1 MSVVVD
7 LTGAALV
14 RAKREIE
21 RLEDEREDAILLLA
35 RLNVEYYAALEA
47 WSSLEEYSKQRPRR
61 SRAVGLGLRST
72 GTSSSHRGFP
82 RTGHSLGR
90 DIDV

>member
-1 MSVVVD
+1 MNVVVD

-35 RLNVEYYAALEA
+35 RLNAEYYAALEA
-47 WSSLEEYSKQRPRR
+47 WSSLEEHSKQRPRR
-61 SRAVGLGLRST
+61 TRGVSRSID
-72 GTSSSHRGFP
+72 
-82 RTGHSLGR
+82 GHS
-90 DIDV
+90 IA

>member
-35 RLNVEYYAALEA
+35 RD
-47 WSSLEEYSKQRPRR
+47 SMRSITPR
-61 SRAVGLGLRST
+61 
-72 GTSSSHRGFP
+72 
-82 RTGHSLGR
+82 
-90 DIDV
+90 